1 VTGNLEQSDA
11 PVGYLDVARAI
22 EALHDVLAAP

>member
-1 VTGNLEQSDA
+1 VSAYLEQSDA

-22 EALHDVLAAP
+22 EALRDALERP